1 VPHTPPAGTAHPA
14 EVGDRGDGT
23 YDIRFTVHAAGPFQL
38 ALAAAGAGAGGPRL
52 VFDGVCRPGRAA
64 AQARAAA
71 RHAHA
76 CVLPRAGAHRPFN
89 LHALGLHRL
98 RVQEALV
105 RLHRALLDLPAYTA
119 VVAGATGRV
128 CVARADAFGN
138 ALASGAG
145 QAALAVAW
153 EGPAPVATAV
163 TELSGGRA
171 EVAFVARAAGEYA
184 LALRCR
190 GQEPLVGGVLAAVRV
205 RPGPANAAAC
215 AAALAGEAPG
225 GGVEVGAPARVA
237 VDLRDACGNAT
248 RDLGGQ
254 ARPSR
259 ICLRPEVA
267 RAAGALASVSG
278 RGSHAELKHADA
290 RVLRLVERKSR
301 ICRRWSWRRRG
312 PPRSRLRPR
321 AATALARAS
330 TLRRSS
336 WPATTSDYVLC
347 VTLGDAMLPG
357 WPRVLHARPAASD
370 AGRCWLSGAA
380 LGGVVAGAPTCALER
395 RCASKLGTHG
405 RAHAGVQGTSRVF
418 ARTAAP
424 LSPPAGCPQR
434 CPAHTIVPSRLQNV

>member
-1 VPHTPPAGTAHPA
+1 MG
-14 EVGDRGDGT
+14 
-23 YDIRFTVHAAGPFQL
+23 AA
-38 ALAAAGAGAGGPRL
+38 
-52 VFDGVCRPGRAA
+52 D
-64 AQARAAA
+64 
-71 RHAHA
+71 
-76 CVLPRAGAHRPFN
+76 
-89 LHALGLHRL
+89 
-98 RVQEALV
+98 
-105 RLHRALLDLPAYTA
+105 TA

-215 AAALAGEAPG
+215 AAALASEAPG

-336 WPATTSDYVLC
+336 WRATMC
-347 VTLGDAMLPG
+347 
-357 WPRVLHARPAASD
+357 
-370 AGRCWLSGAA
+370 
-380 LGGVVAGAPTCALER
+380 CA
-395 RCASKLGTHG
+395 
-405 RAHAGVQGTSRVF
+405 
-418 ARTAAP
+418 
-424 LSPPAGCPQR
+424 
-434 CPAHTIVPSRLQNV
+434 